1 MLRFLYSDP
10 PNPSKKE
17 GRNST
22 MDYSKDISVRIDR
35 LMDKED
41 SHLKALASVTIG
53 GAFAV
58 HGVRVMDSE
67 KGLFVQ
73 MPQRSFK
80 RGEGETEY
88 ADVFHPVTAEA
99 RTAINEGVMAA
110 YTAKVKELSG
120 EKEHAAKPSPAHKAH
135 KPAPER

>member
-1 MLRFLYSDP
+1 MLPFYCPITHPNKTEGRFLV
-10 PNPSKKE
+10 
-17 GRNST
+17 
-22 MDYSKDISVRIDR
+22 MDLSKDISIRIDQ
-35 LMDKED
+35 LVNKEG
-41 SHLKALASVTIG
+41 SHLKAFASVTIG

-73 MPQRSFK
+73 MPQRAFK

-88 ADVFHPVTAEA
+88 SDVFHPVTAEA
-99 RTAINEGVMAA
+99 RAAINEGVMAA

-120 EKEHAAKPSPAHKAH
+120 EKDHAATAAPTHKARRS
-135 KPAPER
+135 APER

>member
-1 MLRFLYSDP
+1 
-10 PNPSKKE
+10 
-17 GRNST
+17 

-35 LMDKED
+35 LMDKEA

-73 MPQRSFK
+73 MPQRAFK
-80 RGEGETEY
+80 RSEGETEY

-135 KPAPER
+135 KPVPER